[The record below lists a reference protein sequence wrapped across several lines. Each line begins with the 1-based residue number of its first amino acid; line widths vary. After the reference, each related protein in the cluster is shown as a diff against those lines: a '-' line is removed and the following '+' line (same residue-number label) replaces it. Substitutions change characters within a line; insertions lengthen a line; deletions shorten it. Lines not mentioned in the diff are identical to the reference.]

1 MADRRGQDKDKDMKK
16 DGQGQQEGMGGGGRR
31 YFYRRKRVCR
41 FCAEKIDFIDF
52 KDVAL
57 LQSFVP
63 ERGRIMPRRITG
75 TCAWH
80 QRKLGTAL
88 KRARI
93 AALIPYVGV

>member
-1 MADRRGQDKDKDMKK
+1 MQDKD
-16 DGQGQQEGMGGGGRR
+16 QRQQEGMGGRR

-41 FCAEKIDFIDF
+41 FCAEKMDFIDF
-52 KDVAL
+52 KDISL

-80 QRKLGTAL
+80 QRKLSTAL

>member
-16 DGQGQQEGMGGGGRR
+16 DGQGQEGMGGGGRR

-52 KDVAL
+52 KDISL

-80 QRKLGTAL
+80 QRKLSTAL

>member
-1 MADRRGQDKDKDMKK
+1 MAI
-16 DGQGQQEGMGGGGRR
+16 QGRHQQQQQQSQEMGGRR

-41 FCAEKIDFIDF
+41 FCAEKMDYIDF
-52 KDVAL
+52 KDITL
-57 LQSFVP
+57 LQSYVP

-93 AALIPYVGV
+93 AALIPYIGE

>member
-1 MADRRGQDKDKDMKK
+1 MAGQREPR
-16 DGQGQQEGMGGGGRR
+16 QQQQQQQEGMGGRR

-41 FCAEKIDFIDF
+41 FCSEKIDYIDF
-52 KDVAL
+52 KDISL

-80 QRKLGTAL
+80 QRKLGIAL

>member
-1 MADRRGQDKDKDMKK
+1 MKHVK
-16 DGQGQQEGMGGGGRR
+16 QLTALVLVALFVGSATAQQP
-31 YFYRRKRVCR
+31 RK
-41 FCAEKIDFIDF
+41 INIDF
-52 KDVAL
+52 KDVNL

-93 AALIPYVGV
+93 AALLPFVGV

>member
-16 DGQGQQEGMGGGGRR
+16 DGQQEGMGGGRR

-52 KDVAL
+52 KDIAL

-80 QRKLGTAL
+80 QRKLSTAL

>member
-1 MADRRGQDKDKDMKK
+1 MAGQREPR
-16 DGQGQQEGMGGGGRR
+16 QQQQQQQEGMGGRR

-41 FCAEKIDFIDF
+41 FCSEKIDYIDF
-52 KDVAL
+52 KDVSL

-80 QRKLGTAL
+80 QRKLGIAL

>member
-1 MADRRGQDKDKDMKK
+1 MADKPRQERGQ
-16 DGQGQQEGMGGGGRR
+16 QQEGMGGRR

-41 FCAEKIDFIDF
+41 FCSEKMDYIDF
-52 KDVAL
+52 KDIAL

-93 AALIPYVGV
+93 AALLPFVGV

>member
-1 MADRRGQDKDKDMKK
+1 MAQMNRQQQQQPQDQM
-16 DGQGQQEGMGGGGRR
+16 GGRR

-41 FCAEKIDFIDF
+41 FCSEKIDYIDF
-52 KDVAL
+52 KDVSL
-57 LQSFVP
+57 LQGFVP

-93 AALIPYVGV
+93 AALLPYVGE

>member
-1 MADRRGQDKDKDMKK
+1 MPAPNRQQQQQQQQQQD
-16 DGQGQQEGMGGGGRR
+16 GIGGRR

-41 FCAEKIDFIDF
+41 FCSEKIEYIDF
-52 KDVAL
+52 KDIPL
-57 LQSFVP
+57 LQGFVP

-93 AALIPYVGV
+93 AALLPFVGE

>member
-1 MADRRGQDKDKDMKK
+1 MAAPREPRQQQQQQQQQDM
-16 DGQGQQEGMGGGGRR
+16 GGRR

-41 FCAEKIDFIDF
+41 FCSEKIDYIDF
-52 KDVAL
+52 KDISL

-80 QRKLGTAL
+80 QRKLGIAL

>member
-1 MADRRGQDKDKDMKK
+1 MDKPRQQQQD
-16 DGQGQQEGMGGGGRR
+16 GGMGGRR

-41 FCAEKIDFIDF
+41 FCSEKMDYIDF
-52 KDVAL
+52 KDVNL
-57 LQSFVP
+57 LQNFVP

-93 AALIPYVGV
+93 AALLPFVGV